1 MTSVSSDPLTAADV
15 VYVCSQ
21 EAVSDNPTHPLYR
34 CVTTTAATADTT
46 VGTTWST
53 GAPAGAAQSRHFFSI
68 DASCEGKGTAE
79 RLLGHIAEA
88 RGGEMLR

>member
-1 MTSVSSDPLTAADV
+1 MTPVSFDPLTAADV

-34 CVTTTAATADTT
+34 CVTNT

-53 GAPAGAAQSRHFFSI
+53 GALAGAAQSRHFFSI

-79 RLLGHIAEA
+79 GLLGHIAEA